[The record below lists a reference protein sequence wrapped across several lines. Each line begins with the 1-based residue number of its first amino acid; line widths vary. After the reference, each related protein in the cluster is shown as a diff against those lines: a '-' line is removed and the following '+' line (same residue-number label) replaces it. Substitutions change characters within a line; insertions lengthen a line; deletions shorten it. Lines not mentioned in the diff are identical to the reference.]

1 MASRFNSTARML
13 SRAAILFCV
22 VTAGALCLYLFCLAP
37 TVTTGGDSGELI
49 AASYRLGIAHPSGYA
64 LYCLLGKAFAM
75 LLPWGE
81 IAWRYNVFSA
91 VCGAL
96 TTGLVAVLV
105 QRYLTG
111 QNSSE
116 PHIPWPAIGAG
127 WLLAGFIFF
136 GAQAL
141 IAEVYAPAGLAI
153 AALIFCAMRWH
164 QTSQHQ
170 WLFALFLGLG
180 LALNLHLSTVSL
192 WPGLLILGIWH
203 LRKMPVPYSWQKLT
217 ALSGLAMIFFVIG
230 LSVTLYLPWR
240 AQTFPEP
247 PRDTIAG
254 QEYVWWQPL
263 DWGHPADFGRWKAH
277 VSVQQYKSLL
287 WKPVTVHFAGREFH
301 LRTFAQSPAG
311 AIERLK
317 ELCGFIAIQ
326 WLWCTPLVLLGAWVS
341 WRPQQQRPLAA
352 LLTTTFILNVFIA
365 IHYRVDNVFD
375 IANFLFPAY
384 VVMAIWLGIGIAAM
398 QAWTS
403 KQGGDWGWRLST
415 LAKLA
420 IIGAIATQWML
431 FSMSASWRGN
441 TRVYDDTSQRAQAI
455 EKLQKSTGRTST
467 LLSFTDDT
475 LFPFWYLQHV
485 EGRAPGTQV
494 PYGPAMHATRTAG
507 LLPRLVEKSL
517 KAGPVVTTQW
527 DEKLDAEFPYAPLDS
542 EGLLWQLTTSAL
554 PPAAQ
559 PIELTLTTEMRGS
572 FAREA
577 TRRMELIGFHLA
589 FYPDLT
595 AHDIAVDPLQ
605 KTRQIGWAEVML
617 LPLSMKLEPLPNQQD
632 LRQDGSLLIYKQ
644 RRRLVVP
651 QTTKAGPMLL
661 ASLPLQIPLEMPP
674 REYKVRSR
682 IVTDLN
688 DTSTPWVAAGRIKVN
703 VR

>member
-1 MASRFNSTARML
+1 
-13 SRAAILFCV
+13 
-22 VTAGALCLYLFCLAP
+22 
-37 TVTTGGDSGELI
+37 
-49 AASYRLGIAHPSGYA
+49 
-64 LYCLLGKAFAM
+64 M

-81 IAWRYNVFSA
+81 VAWRYNLFSA
-91 VCGAL
+91 ICGAL
-96 TTGLVAVLV
+96 TTGFVAVLV
-105 QRYLTG
+105 QRYLAG

-116 PHIPWPAIGAG
+116 PHSPWPAIGAG

-136 GAQAL
+136 GAQSL
-141 IAEVYAPAGLAI
+141 IAEVYASAGFAI
-153 AALIFCAMRWH
+153 AALIFCALRWH
-164 QTSQHQ
+164 ETDQRR
-170 WLFALFLGLG
+170 WLYALFLGLG
-180 LALNLHLSTVSL
+180 LALSLHLSTVFL

-203 LRKMPVPYSWQKLT
+203 LRTAQQSYSWRKLIAT
-217 ALSGLAMIFFVIG
+217 SGLAMVVFAIG

-247 PRDTIAG
+247 PRETIAG
-254 QEYVWWQPL
+254 QEYAWWQPL
-263 DWGHPADFGRWKAH
+263 DWGHPADFERWKAH

-287 WKPVTVHFAGREFH
+287 WKPVTVHFAGHEFH

-311 AIERLK
+311 ALQRLK
-317 ELCGFIAIQ
+317 ELCGFVAIQ

-341 WRPQQQRPLAA
+341 WRPQRQRPIAA
-352 LLTTTFILNVFIA
+352 LLTTTFALNVFIA

-384 VVMAIWLGIGIAAM
+384 VIMAIWLGIGIAAM
-398 QAWTS
+398 LEWTL
-403 KQGGDWGWRLST
+403 KQRGNWSWRLST

-420 IIGAIATQWML
+420 IVGAIATQWML

-441 TRVYDDTSQRAQAI
+441 TRVSDDTAQRALAI
-455 EKLQKSTGRTST
+455 EKLQKSTGRPST

-485 EGRAPGTQV
+485 EGRAPGTHV
-494 PYGPAMHATRTAG
+494 PYGPAMHATRAAG

-527 DEKLDAEFPYAPLDS
+527 DEKLDAKFPYAPLDS
-542 EGLLWQLTTSAL
+542 EGLLWQLTTSTL
-554 PPAAQ
+554 PPPAK
-559 PIELTLTTEMRGS
+559 PIELTLTVGMRGN

-577 TRRMELIGFHLA
+577 TRRMELVGFSLV
-589 FYPDLT
+589 FYPHLSDRS
-595 AHDIAVDPLQ
+595 IAVDSIQ
-605 KTRQIGWAEVML
+605 KTRQIGWVEVML
-617 LPLSMKLEPLPNQQD
+617 LPLSMKLEPLPDQQE
-632 LRQDGSLLIYKQ
+632 LRRDGSLLIYKQ

-661 ASLPLQIPLEMPP
+661 ASLPLQMPLEMPP
-674 REYKVRSR
+674 QEYKVRSR
-682 IVTDLN
+682 IITDLN
-688 DTSTPWVAAGRIKVN
+688 DTSTPWTAAGRIKLN